1 MPDSSNG
8 MRTEPLAETVAHF
21 VLHVA
26 VVCARRTELVQYT
39 SVRQRNLT
47 LSQARILFKPDC
59 FFFLCFSVFFLV
71 GFWLFFFTRKPTGFF
86 SNCILAGGRVRFPVA
101 RECAVTNPPHTL
113 VAAATCR
120 THRETY
126 YLALSGQKCAE

>member
-39 SVRQRNLT
+39 PVRQRNLT
-47 LSQARILFKPDC
+47 LSQARILFKPVC
-59 FFFLCFSVFFLV
+59 FFLFLFFSCFLV
-71 GFWLFFFTRKPTGFF
+71 GFWFFF
-86 SNCILAGGRVRFPVA
+86 
-101 RECAVTNPPHTL
+101 
-113 VAAATCR
+113 
-120 THRETY
+120 
-126 YLALSGQKCAE
+126 

>member
-39 SVRQRNLT
+39 PVRQRNLT
-47 LSQARILFKPDC
+47 LSQARILFKPVC
-59 FFFLCFSVFFLV
+59 FFFFVFQFFFSRFLVVFF
-71 GFWLFFFTRKPTGFF
+71 F
-86 SNCILAGGRVRFPVA
+86 
-101 RECAVTNPPHTL
+101 H
-113 VAAATCR
+113 
-120 THRETY
+120 
-126 YLALSGQKCAE
+126 QKTDRLL